1 MSDDYDWEDPFADDE
16 EAAERSRRRAER
28 EARRHGQQSSLGEKV
43 RAEQAGTPADVPLLE
58 PETGTHAA
66 ALPDSPGNEGA
77 SERPATGESAAVDT
91 QGAPA
96 ASAPPTREQ
105 AVAASAR
112 QHTGSHGAVAPG
124 ALWARRLLGIVVLLS
139 AIAVVVVVARAI
151 GDLVGGKDEP
161 AAPVAELEFREL
173 TIPEGLDRRQVADL
187 TKEEE
192 LKGDYLEATKAK
204 VNYRG
209 FDLGKYGAGD
219 ADSLEGFL
227 FPALYELPK
236 KATVRDL
243 ISRQLTALED
253 NLAGVDMKFA
263 KSKNLN
269 VYDVLKIASMVEREI
284 QAPEERDL
292 AAAVIYN
299 RLKAGTPL
307 GIDATIRYEDQNYTE
322 QLTESRLAEP
332 TPYNTRINTGLP
344 PTPIGNPGLA
354 SIKAAAHPAKSDAFY
369 FVVKPG
375 TCGEHVFVETEEE
388 FLAAEAEYQAALQEQ
403 GGSPTEC

>member
-16 EAAERSRRRAER
+16 EAAERARRRAER
-28 EARRHGQQSSLGEKV
+28 EARRHGQQSSLGDKV
-43 RAEQAGTPADVPLLE
+43 RAEQAATPPLPADAPPVDPATE
-58 PETGTHAA
+58 VHG
-66 ALPDSPGNEGA
+66 
-77 SERPATGESAAVDT
+77 SEQSATGESAVVGT
-91 QGAPA
+91 QHEAPA
-96 ASAPPTREQ
+96 GGPPTGEQ
-105 AVAASAR
+105 AVAAPAR
-112 QHTGSHGAVAPG
+112 QHTGSHGTVAPG

-139 AIAVVVVVARAI
+139 AIAVVVVVARAV
-151 GDLVGGKDEP
+151 GDLIGGKDEP
-161 AAPVAELEFREL
+161 PAPVAELKFREL

-187 TKEEE
+187 AKQEE
-192 LKGDYLEATKAK
+192 LKGDYLEATKANVK
-204 VNYRG
+204 YKG

-219 ADSLEGFL
+219 AGTLEGFL

-236 KATVRDL
+236 KATVKDL

-253 NLAGVDMKFA
+253 NLDGVDLKYA
-263 KSKNLN
+263 ESKNLN

-284 QAPEERDL
+284 QVPEEREL

-299 RLKAGTPL
+299 RLRAGTPL

-322 QLTESRLAEP
+322 QLTESRLDEP

-354 SIKAAAHPAKSDAFY
+354 SIEAAANPAESDAFY